1 MLEESH
7 GTPILDLLVR
17 AIKVKRARGER
28 ALPVSGAG
36 TVSED
41 EVSPVSETG
50 DVEIKQDRIEVVSGD
65 GADGVFT
72 A

>member
-28 ALPVSGAG
+28 ALS
-36 TVSED
+36 VSED
-41 EVSPVSETG
+41 EASPSAKLVT
-50 DVEIKQDRIEVVSGD
+50 
-65 GADGVFT
+65 
-72 A
+72 